1 MYAERAAEYR
11 AYARTMRTAV
21 LRSLK
26 RTATAMDERAAEME
40 VLSAAAALELSEADQ
55 DSS

>member
-11 AYARTMRTAV
+11 AYTRTMRTAV

-40 VLSAAAALELSEADQ
+40 VLSAAAALELSDADQ

>member
-1 MYAERAAEYR
+1 
-11 AYARTMRTAV
+11 MRTAV

-40 VLSAAAALELSEADQ
+40 VLSAAAALELSEADE